1 MQLSQ
6 FDDVEQVSNSGE
18 LMSPIKGIFCLFTHN
33 HTLQLTAATT
43 EKDKAFFNPATS
55 PAEGKTH
62 LQAYSLLS
70 PGRSSPPIPLAGV
83 ASPTAVSFP
92 VRDNSESSTLH
103 SSPHLT
109 CSN

>member
-1 MQLSQ
+1 MQLSR

-18 LMSPIKGIFCLFTHN
+18 LMSPIKGIFCLYTHS
-33 HTLQLTAATT
+33 HTSQLTATTT
-43 EKDKAFFNPATS
+43 EKDEAFFNPATS

-62 LQAYSLLS
+62 LQVYSLLS
-70 PGRSSPPIPLAGV
+70 PGGSSPPIPSVGV
-83 ASPTAVSFP
+83 ASPTAISFP
-92 VRDNSESSTLH
+92 VRDNSESSTLR